1 MLTLISDPIQKL
13 AQIIVKRTEC
23 GFDPADIAILKN
35 DGPTYLRRVQTNLK
49 LGKKPLTDLEDT
61 NKKVLLS
68 YVIFLRQNITMEKGD
83 RPNEEDAAKI
93 LHGEVYKES
102 KKDSKELE
110 EELLKQL
117 EKIGIDVKKND
128 KEERK

>member
-1 MLTLISDPIQKL
+1 MLILISDPIQKL

-23 GFDPADIAILKN
+23 GFDPSDIAILKN
-35 DGPTYLRRVQTNLK
+35 DGPTYLRRVQANLK
-49 LGKKPLTDLEDT
+49 LGKKPLADLEDT
-61 NKKVLLS
+61 DKKVLLS

-93 LHGEVYKES
+93 LHGEVYEES

-128 KEERK
+128 KGDK